1 MVWEQRLEAFRNAV
15 LRASERNPQ
24 IVFAIRGMHP
34 SYVEWSTNHAVVGDV
49 QAQFF
54 LRMLNRILEPV
65 KNKVSF
71 RNIIIIFTQP
81 PLTLLDDAG
90 HNTSPAL
97 TTSANI
103 CHLWTRWYWRKA
115 AWKLNLSPQVNR
127 RMQCCISNQG
137 LQKHHCWN
145 SKAELQMLQFTI
157 HNNARSCSIL
167 RMWRGFKVLA
177 LLKTGE
183 EPTYSESYRPISLH
197 CILYKL

>member
-71 RNIIIIFTQP
+71 RNIIIIFTHRP
-81 PLTLLDDAG
+81 WEGLKPLLFGFEWEIVKGFPDPAFRTLLLG
-90 HNTSPAL
+90 FCSSPC
-97 TTSANI
+97 T
-103 CHLWTRWYWRKA
+103 
-115 AWKLNLSPQVNR
+115 
-127 RMQCCISNQG
+127 
-137 LQKHHCWN
+137 
-145 SKAELQMLQFTI
+145 
-157 HNNARSCSIL
+157 
-167 RMWRGFKVLA
+167 
-177 LLKTGE
+177 
-183 EPTYSESYRPISLH
+183 
-197 CILYKL
+197 